1 MLVLTR
7 RINQSIVVS
16 DNIVITILDIHRDQV
31 RVGITA
37 PRDVEIHREE
47 VYLAVK
53 AANEKAAKEVATL
66 GIDLNIVPTR
76 TVEDKEG

>member
-1 MLVLTR
+1 
-7 RINQSIVVS
+7 VVS

-53 AANEKAAKEVATL
+53 AANEKAAMEVATL
-66 GIDLNIVPTR
+66 GIDLNIAQTAP
-76 TVEDKEG
+76 EDAEE

>member
-53 AANEKAAKEVATL
+53 AANEKAAMEVATL
-66 GIDLNIVPTR
+66 GIDISIIPAPA
-76 TVEDKEG
+76 EEAKE

>member
-7 RINQSIVVS
+7 RINQSIGVS

-53 AANEKAAKEVATL
+53 AANEKAAMEVATL
-66 GIDLNIVPTR
+66 GIDLNIVQSVPEGT
-76 TVEDKEG
+76 KE

>member
-53 AANEKAAKEVATL
+53 AANEKAAMEVATL
-66 GIDLNIVPTR
+66 GIDLNIAQTAP
-76 TVEDKEG
+76 EDAEE